1 MTDKPDPNE
10 WRSPWE
16 VATWK
21 ALIVARHERDE
32 ARREA
37 CRWMAEAEGGTPEEH
52 AQEQGWDCFTNQTLP
67 TKQQPRSESTSL
79 PDNCGGN
86 DPEDDGA

>member
-1 MTDKPDPNE
+1 MTKEQEPDE

-16 VATWK
+16 VATWN
-21 ALIVARHERDE
+21 ALVIARQERDE

-52 AQEQGWDCFTNQTLP
+52 AQEMGWDCFKERP
-67 TKQQPRSESTSL
+67 
-79 PDNCGGN
+79 
-86 DPEDDGA
+86 